1 MDVYPESIE
10 AWKKQ
15 YTPTEW
21 THMTE
26 AINSKQLYYNTNT
39 GFLAAPK
46 ASYIV
51 SNMVKPY

>member
-1 MDVYPESIE
+1 MEVYPESIE

-39 GFLAAPK
+39 RFLAAPK

-51 SNMVKPY
+51 SNMVKSY